1 MRTAGNRSYRFI
13 VLIGLIILTSAALA
27 ACRTT
32 SPAPTANVTGPTAT
46 SEPTTAT
53 ETPAPPTATPEPTL
67 TPTPTAG
74 PGLSELLGTPQAG
87 YLNADLEGAAAAYN
101 ELATLYP
108 NSGDPG
114 IGLAEIA
121 VRQGDVE
128 GAQRA
133 LETAVTAEPSNFEA
147 WHQLAVIYEQT
158 QNYEGAANAYSQMI
172 ALQPD
177 NANLYAARSMA
188 EARLGDAAAAA
199 DDLTTAQAYDPYL
212 EYAWLN
218 TAGAAY
224 GARAYETAAD
234 ILSAGL
240 EAYPNSP
247 SLLVLRGKAQL
258 VAGNAEGALESFN
271 AAIAADERNMAAN
284 YWRGAA
290 LDALNRTGD
299 AIAAYQQAGDI
310 GAAAGAG
317 GLDRGFEAMAQAARL
332 MARSDSSA
340 AYAYLEQK
348 AITYG
353 QPPAILLGYAL
364 IEYERGNPTSA
375 AGTLSQL
382 IEEYNF
388 APALYWRGKINTELG
403 NTSFARDD
411 LNAYLNI
418 QPAGPEAEDAYALL
432 DSFGG

>member
-1 MRTAGNRSYRFI
+1 MRTAGDKSYRLI
-13 VLIGLIILTSAALA
+13 MLIGLAALMAALA
-27 ACRTT
+27 ACQP
-32 SPAPTANVTGPTAT
+32 SPDEPTAEVTGPTAT
-46 SEPTTAT
+46 PAASPTAT
-53 ETPAPPTATPEPTL
+53 ETPAPTATPEPTL

-158 QNYEGAANAYSQMI
+158 HNYEGAANAYSQMI
-172 ALQPD
+172 ALRPD
-177 NANLYAARSMA
+177 DANLYAAHSMA
-188 EARLGDAAAAA
+188 EARLGNAAAAA
-199 DDLTTAQAYDPYL
+199 DDLKTAQAYDPYL

-224 GARAYETAAD
+224 GARAYEAAAE
-234 ILSAGL
+234 ILGAGL

-247 SLLVLRGKAQL
+247 GLLVLRGKAQL
-258 VAGNAEGALESFN
+258 VTGDAEGALESFN
-271 AAIAADERNMAAN
+271 AAIAADERNLAAN
-284 YWRGAA
+284 FWRGAA
-290 LDALNRTGD
+290 LDALGRTD
-299 AIAAYQQAGDI
+299 EAIAAYQQAGDI

-332 MARSDSSA
+332 MARTDSSA

-364 IEYERGNPTSA
+364 IEYERGNLTSA
-375 AGTLSQL
+375 EGTLSQL
-382 IEEYNF
+382 IEESNF
-388 APALYWRGKINTELG
+388 APARYWRGKINTELG
-403 NTSFARDD
+403 STSFARDD
-411 LNAYLNI
+411 LAAYLNI

-432 DSFGG
+432 DSIGG